1 MISSLKDFQR
11 ESALRLDFRLA
22 SLTCLF
28 PSSLPLILIIIVGVS
43 KTGNAIP
50 LGARPTFPT
59 FPQVVWL
66 EESLV
71 LKKAVSKSLFL
82 PRVFYIPL

>member
-1 MISSLKDFQR
+1 MSSSI
-11 ESALRLDFRLA
+11 EV
-22 SLTCLF
+22 
-28 PSSLPLILIIIVGVS
+28 PLILIIIIVGVS
-43 KTGNAIP
+43 KTENAIP

-71 LKKAVSKSLFL
+71 LKKAVSKSLFSPKSGL
-82 PRVFYIPL
+82 HPTSDRYSHV